1 MIVTTNEL
9 NTIME
14 LGISSFGEVVPDGVA
29 GKAVNAHRR
38 MQELLAEIKLAD
50 EVGLDVFALGEHHRP
65 DFIISAP
72 EVVLAAAASITKH
85 IRLSSAVTVLSS
97 ADPVRTF
104 QNFASLDLISN
115 GRAEIMAGRGSFI
128 ESFPLFGYDLKDY
141 DALFTEKLELL
152 IKINQQEVVDWNGE
166 FRAPLQHQGIY
177 PRPIQP
183 SIPIWLAVGGTPA
196 SAVRA
201 GTLNLPMT
209 VAILG
214 GTPDRFVP
222 FVNLYRQAAE
232 RAGHDVSQ
240 LQLAIN
246 SQFYMADDAQQAADE
261 FFPSYEL
268 LMNRVGRERG
278 WSPIGRAHFEQMR
291 QYGPLMVGS
300 PQQIIDKIL
309 YFHELFGNTRYVAQM
324 ISAHDQPHSKTLHAI
339 ELFGTKVAPA
349 VRKALAK
356 QPVNS

>member
-1 MIVTTNEL
+1 
-9 NTIME
+9 ME
-14 LGISSFGEVVPDGVA
+14 LGISSFGEVQPDGVA

-38 MQELLAEIKLAD
+38 MQELLEEIKLAD

-65 DFIISAP
+65 DFVISAP
-72 EVVLAAAASITKH
+72 EVVLAAAATQTRT

-97 ADPVRTF
+97 ADPVRVF
-104 QNFASLDLISN
+104 QNFASLDLISE

-128 ESFPLFGYDLKDY
+128 ESFPLFGYDLNDY
-141 DALFTEKLELL
+141 DELFTEKLNLL
-152 IKINQQEVVDWNGE
+152 LAINQNEIVDW
-166 FRAPLQHQGIY
+166 QGKLRPSIDHRGVY
-177 PRPIQP
+177 PRPLQP
-183 SIPIWLAVGGTPA
+183 TLPIWLAVGGTPA

-209 VAILG
+209 LAILG

-222 FVNLYRQAAE
+222 FVQLFRQAAE
-232 RAGHDVSQ
+232 QAGHDPSQ

-246 SQFYMADDAQQAADE
+246 SQFYVADTEQQAADE
-261 FFPSYEL
+261 FFPPYQT
-268 LMNRVGRERG
+268 LMNRVGKERG

-291 QYGPLMVGS
+291 QHGPLMVGS

-309 YFHELFGNTRYVAQM
+309 YFHELFGNTRYIAQT
-324 ISAHDQPHSKTLHAI
+324 ISGYGIPHANTLRAI

-349 VRKALAK
+349 VRKALNQK
-356 QPVNS
+356 PVTA

>member
-1 MIVTTNEL
+1 
-9 NTIME
+9 ME
-14 LGISSFGEVVPDGVA
+14 LGISSFGEIVPDGVSGRA
-29 GKAVNAHRR
+29 INAHQR
-38 MQELLAEIKLAD
+38 MQEILEEIKLAD

-72 EVVLAAAASITKH
+72 EVILAAAAAITKN
-85 IRLSSAVTVLSS
+85 IRLSSSVTVLSS

-141 DALFTEKLELL
+141 DDLFTEKLNLL
-152 IKINQQEVVDWNGE
+152 VNINEQEVIDWTGK
-166 FRAPLQHQGIY
+166 FRAGIPHRGVY
-177 PRPIQP
+177 PRPYQEKL
-183 SIPIWLAVGGTPA
+183 PIWLAVGGTPA
-196 SAVRA
+196 SAARA
-201 GTLNLPMT
+201 GTMNLPMML
-209 VAILG
+209 AILG

-232 RAGHDVSQ
+232 RAGHDMSQ
-240 LQLAIN
+240 LQLGIN
-246 SQFYMADDAQQAADE
+246 SQFYAADTSQQAADE
-261 FFPSYEL
+261 FFPPYEL

-278 WSPIGRAHFEQMR
+278 WSPITRMHFEQMR
-291 QYGPLMVGS
+291 QHGPLMVGS

-309 YFHELFGNTRYVAQM
+309 YFHELFGNTRYLAQM
-324 ISAHDQPHSKTLHAI
+324 ISGHGTPHAKTLHAI

-349 VRKALAK
+349 VRKALEQK
-356 QPVNS
+356 TTNV

>member
-1 MIVTTNEL
+1 
-9 NTIME
+9 ME
-14 LGISSFGEVVPDGVA
+14 LGISSFGEIKPDGVA
-29 GKAVNAHRR
+29 GKAMNAHQR
-38 MQELLAEIKLAD
+38 MQETLAEIKLAD
-50 EVGLDVFALGEHHRP
+50 EIGLDVFALGEHHRP

-72 EVVLAAAASITKH
+72 EVVLSAAAAITKT
-85 IRLSSAVTVLSS
+85 IRLSSSVTVLSS

-141 DALFTEKLELL
+141 DELFTEKLDLL
-152 IKINQQEVVDWNGE
+152 LKINQQEVISWSGKH
-166 FRAPLQHQGIY
+166 RAPIHNQGIY
-177 PRPIQP
+177 PRPYQS
-183 SIPIWLAVGGTPA
+183 SIPVWLAVGGTPA

-222 FVNLYRQAAE
+222 FVNLYRQAAQK
-232 RAGHDVSQ
+232 AGHDMNQ
-240 LQLAIN
+240 LQLGIN
-246 SQFYMADDAQQAADE
+246 SQFYIADDSQRAANE

-268 LMNRVGRERG
+268 LMNRVGKERG
-278 WSPIGRAHFEQMR
+278 WSPITRDQFEYMR

-300 PQQIIDKIL
+300 PQQVIDKIL
-309 YFHELFGNTRYVAQM
+309 YFHELFGNTRYLAQM
-324 ISAHDQPHSKTLHAI
+324 ITGHDMPHAKTLHAI
-339 ELFGTKVAPA
+339 ELFGTKVAPV
-349 VRKALAK
+349 VRKELAK
-356 QPVNS
+356 SSVVS

>member
-1 MIVTTNEL
+1 MTINHRNLEFGLDTFGDLAFDDTTKERISYSESLRNIV
-9 NTIME
+9 
-14 LGISSFGEVVPDGVA
+14 
-29 GKAVNAHRR
+29 
-38 MQELLAEIKLAD
+38 AEGKLAD

-72 EVVLAAAASITKH
+72 EVILAAAASITKN

-141 DALFTEKLELL
+141 DELFTEKLDMLL
-152 IKINQQEVVDWNGE
+152 KINQQVEVNWAGKHRASLHGE
-166 FRAPLQHQGIY
+166 GIY
-177 PRPIQP
+177 PRPYQE
-183 SIPIWLAVGGTPA
+183 SIPVWLAVGGTPA

-214 GTPDRFVP
+214 GPPDRFVP

-232 RAGHDVSQ
+232 RAGHDVAQ

-246 SQFYMADDAQQAADE
+246 SHFYMADDSQQASDD
-261 FFPSYEL
+261 FYPPYEL

-278 WSPIGRAHFEQMR
+278 WSPMTRMQFEQMR

-309 YFHELFGNTRYVAQM
+309 YFHELFGNTRYLAQLVGG
-324 ISAHDQPHSKTLHAI
+324 HNLPHAKTLRAI

-349 VRKALAK
+349 VRKALEK
-356 QPVNS
+356 KTVTP

>member
-1 MIVTTNEL
+1 
-9 NTIME
+9 ME
-14 LGISSFGEVVPDGVA
+14 LGISSFGDVKPDSGA
-29 GKAVNAHRR
+29 GKAVHAHQR
-38 MQELLAEIKLAD
+38 MQELLEEIKLAD

-72 EVVLAAAASITKH
+72 EVVLAAAATLTKN

-141 DALFTEKLELL
+141 DELFTEKLELL
-152 IKINQQEVVDWNGE
+152 LKINQQEKVEWSGKH
-166 FRAPLQHQGIY
+166 RAPIHNLGVY
-177 PRPIQP
+177 PRPYQ
-183 SIPIWLAVGGTPA
+183 SSLPIWLAVGGTPA

-214 GTPDRFVP
+214 GPPDRFVS
-222 FVNLYRQAAE
+222 FTNLYRQAAQ
-232 RAGHDVSQ
+232 RAGHDVNQ

-246 SQFYMADDAQQAADE
+246 SHFYIADDSQQAGDE

-268 LMNRVGRERG
+268 LMNRVGKERG
-278 WSPIGRAHFEQMR
+278 WPPMTRMQFEQMR

-309 YFHELFGNTRYVAQM
+309 YFHELFGNTRYLAQLVG
-324 ISAHDQPHSKTLHAI
+324 SHTLPHSKTLHAI

-349 VRKALAK
+349 VRKALEQKA
-356 QPVNS
+356 VTT